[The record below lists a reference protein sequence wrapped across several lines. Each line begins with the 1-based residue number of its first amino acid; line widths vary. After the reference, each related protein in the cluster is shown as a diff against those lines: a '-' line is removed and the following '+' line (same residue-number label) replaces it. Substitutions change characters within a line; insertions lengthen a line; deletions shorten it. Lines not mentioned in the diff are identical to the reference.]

1 MTNINETITSRET
14 YIAWRTEW
22 RATYKALSREIRAT
36 KYKISNTFRAGDY
49 AGPLQNQLRKLRD
62 EANEMLDTREA
73 AKKFA
78 VEQRE
83 KSRQLEEA

>member
-1 MTNINETITSRET
+1 MTNIKETITSRET
-14 YIAWRTEW
+14 YIAWRTGW

-62 EANEMLDTREA
+62 EANSMLDTREA
-73 AKKFA
+73 AKKYA
-78 VEQRE
+78 AEQRE